1 MRMNTVFKKTAAAL
15 ILWTGLSFGQGLMV
29 TGDVASP
36 IALKAE
42 DLASMPREKAGEFE
56 GVLLREILKKA
67 GAPLDGQ
74 LRGTALASYVVAR
87 AKDGYQVVFS
97 LGELDASMGNE
108 QVLVADRQNGNP
120 IPLRL
125 VCSEDKVGAR
135 SVKMLE
141 ILEVVR
147 LKK

>member
-1 MRMNTVFKKTAAAL
+1 MRVAAAFL
-15 ILWTGLSFGQGLMV
+15 LFAGLSFAQTLV
-29 TGDVASP
+29 IKGDVTSP
-36 IALKAE
+36 MTLKAE
-42 DLASMPREKAGEFE
+42 DLASMPREKAGDYE
-56 GVLLREILKKA
+56 GVLLREVLKKA

-74 LRGTALASYVVAR
+74 LRKTALTTYVLVQAT
-87 AKDGYQVVFS
+87 DGYQVVFS

-108 QVLVADRQNGNP
+108 KIVVADRQNGNP

-125 VCSEDKVGAR
+125 VCPDDKVGAR

-141 ILEVVR
+141 TLEVVR

>member
-1 MRMNTVFKKTAAAL
+1 MRWISSIAAL
-15 ILWTGLSFGQGLMV
+15 AFTAGLAFGQGLV
-29 TGDVASP
+29 VKGDVASP
-36 IALKAE
+36 VTLKAE
-42 DLASMPREKAGEFE
+42 ELASMPREKVGEFE
-56 GVLLREILKKA
+56 GVLLREVLKKA

-74 LRGTALASYVVAR
+74 LRKTALTTYVLAQ

-108 QVLVADRQNGNP
+108 KIVVADKRSGNP
-120 IPLRL
+120 IPLQL
-125 VCSEDKVGAR
+125 VCADDKVGAR

-141 ILEVVR
+141 VLEVVR

>member
-1 MRMNTVFKKTAAAL
+1 MRWISSIAAVAFTA
-15 ILWTGLSFGQGLMV
+15 GLAFSQDLV
-29 TGDVASP
+29 VKGDVASP
-36 IALKAE
+36 VTLKAE
-42 DLASMPREKAGEFE
+42 ELASMPREKVGEFE
-56 GVLLREILKKA
+56 GVLLREVLKKA

-74 LRGTALASYVVAR
+74 LRKNALTTYLLAQ

-108 QVLVADRQNGNP
+108 KVLVADKQHGNA
-120 IPLRL
+120 IPLRV
-125 VCSEDKVGAR
+125 VCADDKVGAR

-141 ILEVVR
+141 TLEVVR